1 MYKKIVVGTDLS
13 KTSRIAVAHA
23 AALASRLG
31 SGLVLVHAG
40 DDPGEPLAELG
51 SKYGAEVVAR
61 PGSPAEVLLSEA
73 ESHGAE
79 LLVTG
84 SVGMSGAKRFKLG
97 NVPNKLSHHADRDML
112 IVKTDVPGKTEDFE
126 GYAKILVGTDG
137 SPTAQRA
144 VKMAATLAKELGAK
158 LSIVTAYEPPT
169 EHELE
174 QARKASSGDMASMWS
189 ASKTQRDTP
198 PEFQWRIAG
207 ASQAEDVL
215 ERAEDCAVEVGYEG
229 ADVRTVEGPPAETLL
244 SIAEDEDFDLI
255 AVGSVGMAGAKRF
268 MLGNVPHRL
277 SHHTPV
283 DILILHTT

>member
-13 KTSRIAVAHA
+13 STSRVAVAHA
-23 AALASRLG
+23 AELAKRLG
-31 SGLVLVHAG
+31 GDLILVHAG
-40 DDPGEPLAELG
+40 EDPGEPLAELG
-51 SKYGAEVVAR
+51 SKYGAEVVVQS
-61 PGSPAEVLLSEA
+61 GSPADVLLNVT
-73 ESHGAE
+73 ESKGAE

-112 IVKTDVPGKTEDFE
+112 IVKTDAPGKTEDFD
-126 GYAKILVGTDG
+126 GYKKILVGTDG
-137 SPTAQRA
+137 SPTAMRA
-144 VKMAATLAKELGAK
+144 VRMASQLAKELGAA

-174 QARKASSGDMASMWS
+174 QERKGAGDMASMWS
-189 ASKTQRDTP
+189 QSKIQRDTP
-198 PEFQWRIAG
+198 TEFQWRIAG
-207 ASQAEDVL
+207 AEQAQDVV
-215 ERAEDCAVEVGYEG
+215 ERATDCAVEMGIQD
-229 ADVRTVEGPPAETLL
+229 ADVRTVEGPPAESLL

-255 AVGSVGMAGAKRF
+255 AVGSVGMSGAKRF

-277 SHHTPV
+277 SHHTPT

>member
-1 MYKKIVVGTDLS
+1 MYKKIVAGTDLS
-13 KTSRIAVAHA
+13 PTSLVAVAHA
-23 AALASRLG
+23 AALAERLG
-31 SGLVLVHAG
+31 ADLILVHAG
-40 DDPGEPLAELG
+40 EDPGEPLAELG
-51 SKYGAEVVAR
+51 SKYGAEVVAT
-61 PGSPAEVLLSEA
+61 PGNPAEVLLSEA
-73 ESHGAE
+73 ESRGAE

-112 IVKTDVPGKTEDFE
+112 IVKTDAPGKSEEFS
-126 GYAKILVGTDG
+126 GYKKILVGTDG
-137 SPTAQRA
+137 SPTAMRA
-144 VKMAATLAKELGAK
+144 VQMASRLAKALGAK
-158 LSIVTAYEPPT
+158 LSIVTAFEPPT

-174 QARKASSGDMASMWS
+174 AARKAGGDMASLWNQS
-189 ASKTQRDTP
+189 KASRDTP

-215 ERAEDCAVEVGYEG
+215 ERATDCAVAMGIED

-244 SIAEDEDFDLI
+244 SIAEDEGFDLI
-255 AVGSVGMAGAKRF
+255 SVGSVGMAGAKRF

-277 SHHTPV
+277 SHHTPT

>member
-1 MYKKIVVGTDLS
+1 MYKKIVAGTDLS
-13 KTSRIAVAHA
+13 PTSLVAVAHA
-23 AALASRLG
+23 AAIAERLG
-31 SGLVLVHAG
+31 AELILVHAG
-40 DDPGEPLAELG
+40 EDPGEPLAELG
-51 SKYGAEVVAR
+51 SKYGAEVVAT
-61 PGSPAEVLLSEA
+61 PGSPADVLLSEA
-73 ESHGAE
+73 EARGAE

-112 IVKTDVPGKTEDFE
+112 IVKTDAPGKSEEFS
-126 GYAKILVGTDG
+126 GYKKILVGTDG
-137 SPTAQRA
+137 SPTAMRA
-144 VKMAATLAKELGAK
+144 VQMASRLAKALGAK

-174 QARKASSGDMASMWS
+174 QARKAGGDMASLWS
-189 ASKTQRDTP
+189 QSKSQRDTP

-215 ERAEDCAVEVGYEG
+215 ERATDCAVAMGVED

-244 SIAEDEDFDLI
+244 SIAEDEGFDLI
-255 AVGSVGMAGAKRF
+255 SVGSVGMAGAKRF

-277 SHHTPV
+277 SHHTPT